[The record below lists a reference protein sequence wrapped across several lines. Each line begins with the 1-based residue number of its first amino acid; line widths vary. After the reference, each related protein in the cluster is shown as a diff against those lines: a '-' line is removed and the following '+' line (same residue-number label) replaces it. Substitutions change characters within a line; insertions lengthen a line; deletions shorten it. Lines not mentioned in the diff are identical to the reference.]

1 MKTLTTNEM
10 RAAITSAYSSPGWA
24 KKVQAMPE
32 NRVIAVYYDFLKR
45 GVFDQPRIRPISKP
59 KKKDISIKREPEPEK
74 SEQLTIPGFF
84 K

>member
-1 MKTLTTNEM
+1 MTTNEM
-10 RAAITSAYSSPGWA
+10 RAAITSVYSNPGWA
-24 KKVQAMPE
+24 TKVQAMPE

-45 GVFDQPRIRPISKP
+45 GLFDQPRIRPAKS
-59 KKKDISIKREPEPEK
+59 KKKDILIKREPEPEK